1 MQPTNMNEHAAL
13 APRAQAAAGQASRVL
28 ERLQATAA
36 EVMAA
41 VSMAQDVSAANEQE
55 AAAAFARVLQ
65 ELARG

>member
-1 MQPTNMNEHAAL
+1 MQPTNMDEHAAP
-13 APRAQAAAGQASRVL
+13 APGAQAAAGQASRVL

-41 VSMAQDVSAANEQE
+41 APMAQDASAANEQE